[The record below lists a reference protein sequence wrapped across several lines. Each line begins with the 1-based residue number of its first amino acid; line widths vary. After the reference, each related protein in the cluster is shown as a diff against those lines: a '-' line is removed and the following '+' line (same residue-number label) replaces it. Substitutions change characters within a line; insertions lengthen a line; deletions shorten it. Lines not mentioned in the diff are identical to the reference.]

1 MILNLKILAGRIV
14 VDVLK
19 QGWNVSGWFGGLE
32 KNQCFSGRRNEVREL
47 EWGLKFFT
55 DFEVLIF

>member
-32 KNQCFSGRRNEVREL
+32 KNQCFPGGEMRSENWNGA
-47 EWGLKFFT
+47 
-55 DFEVLIF
+55 